1 MQSRRQFFEEY
12 ISQQFLSSD
21 RNRIVGERADP
32 ALPQF
37 TGSTIAILLLAS
49 LLAPLFLRL
58 PSVIAAL
65 SAWLPPLK
73 NAMPAC
79 VIHSAASLEVATIV
93 RIPNKYPDGNFS
105 AKGGGHDLNHGHGSI
120 EDDVLIA
127 WENLRGTW
135 NDVRGKLEPNNV
147 TIVGGRLDIVG
158 VGGYLLQGGIS
169 FLSAQYGLAAD
180 NIVGWE
186 TVAANGPVF
195 NIDASTRPNLAIAVR
210 DSSRDALIAAFHDF
224 VPNAVNDPKPAV
236 MFTNVLAMG
245 GLPVII
251 VYYFYDSLTAHTAG
265 ALAEFLEIPALINQ
279 TSV

>member
-37 TGSTIAILLLAS
+37 TGSTIPILLLAS

-73 NAMPAC
+73 SAMPAC
-79 VIHSAASLEVATIV
+79 VIHPATSLEVATIV

-105 AKGGGHDLNHGHGSI
+105 TKGGGHDPNHDHGSI
-120 EDDVLIA
+120 EDDVL
-127 WENLRGTW
+127 LQGTW

-147 TIVGGRLDIVG
+147 TIVGGCLDIVG

-210 DSSRDALIAAFHDF
+210 GSGS
-224 VPNAVNDPKPAV
+224 
-236 MFTNVLAMG
+236 
-245 GLPVII
+245 
-251 VYYFYDSLTAHTAG
+251 
-265 ALAEFLEIPALINQ
+265 
-279 TSV
+279 

>member
-73 NAMPAC
+73 NAM
-79 VIHSAASLEVATIV
+79 
-93 RIPNKYPDGNFS
+93 
-105 AKGGGHDLNHGHGSI
+105 
-120 EDDVLIA
+120 
-127 WENLRGTW
+127 LRGTW

-210 DSSRDALIAAFHDF
+210 GSGS
-224 VPNAVNDPKPAV
+224 
-236 MFTNVLAMG
+236 
-245 GLPVII
+245 
-251 VYYFYDSLTAHTAG
+251 
-265 ALAEFLEIPALINQ
+265 
-279 TSV
+279 